1 MAWPEPSAPLDIDGE
16 SADDEDDDEDEPD
29 DEDDEDEPVDD
40 DSVVGELELDAACA
54 ATAAATVPARL
65 AATSP
70 TVIAVVR
77 RRPVSRSILVPLFVD
92 HSTNRGR

>member
-1 MAWPEPSAPLDIDGE
+1 VAWPEPSAPLEIDGE
-16 SADDEDDDEDEPD
+16 SADGEEDGEEDEPD

-40 DSVVGELELDAACA
+40 DSVVGELEFDAACA

-77 RRPVSRSILVPLFVD
+77 RRPVSRSITGPPL
-92 HSTNRGR
+92 R

>member
-1 MAWPEPSAPLDIDGE
+1 MAWPEPSTPLDTDGE
-16 SADDEDDDEDEPD
+16 SVADEDDEDDD
-29 DEDDEDEPVDD
+29 DEPVDD

-54 ATAAATVPARL
+54 ATAAATVPAKL

-77 RRPVSRSILVPLFVD
+77 RRPVFRSITGPPL
-92 HSTNRGR
+92 R

>member
-1 MAWPEPSAPLDIDGE
+1 VAWPEPSAPLDIDGE

-70 TVIAVVR
+70 TVLAVVR
-77 RRPVSRSILVPLFVD
+77 RRPVSRSITGPPL
-92 HSTNRGR
+92 R

>member
-77 RRPVSRSILVPLFVD
+77 RRPVSRSITGPPL
-92 HSTNRGR
+92 R

>member
-1 MAWPEPSAPLDIDGE
+1 MAWPEPSAPLEIDGE
-16 SADDEDDDEDEPD
+16 SADDEDDDGDE
-29 DEDDEDEPVDD
+29 DEDDDEEDEPVDD

-77 RRPVSRSILVPLFVD
+77 RRPVSRSITGPPL
-92 HSTNRGR
+92 R